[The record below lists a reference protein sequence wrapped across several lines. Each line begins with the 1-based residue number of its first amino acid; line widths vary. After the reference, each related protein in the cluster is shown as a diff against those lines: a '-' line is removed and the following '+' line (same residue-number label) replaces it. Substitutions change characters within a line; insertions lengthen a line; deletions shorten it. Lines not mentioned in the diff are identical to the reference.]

1 MQAGALHKL
10 LIGDGRSSAGVLA
23 IFMPMYPGL
32 TGGSV
37 VDNLVQI
44 SRDCHLMLAN
54 GLWLGAIHWP
64 SKNINITL
72 GTFDVFAGVL
82 FDFTPGASIMTG
94 ILWHDIGQTK
104 ALRHRL
110 LIMHIAC
117 GRHMSAVKA
126 RATIIR

>member
-1 MQAGALHKL
+1 MQPGALHKL
-10 LIGDGRSSAGVLA
+10 LIGDRRSSAGVLA

-32 TGGSV
+32 TGGIV
-37 VDNLVQI
+37 VDRLVQI
-44 SRDCHLMLAN
+44 SRDCHVMLSH

-64 SKNINITL
+64 SKHITISL
-72 GTFDVFAGVL
+72 RPFDVFAGVL

-104 ALRHRL
+104 ALRLRL
-110 LIMHIAC
+110 LIMHIPC